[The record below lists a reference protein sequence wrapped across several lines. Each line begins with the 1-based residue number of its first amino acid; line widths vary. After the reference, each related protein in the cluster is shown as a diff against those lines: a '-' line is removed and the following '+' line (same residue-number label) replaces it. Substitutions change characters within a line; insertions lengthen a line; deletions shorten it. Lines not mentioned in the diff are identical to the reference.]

1 MVATWQQVLW
11 VPFRWIWQPGWL
23 ECSSQIDNLYLAI
36 TTFPYW
42 NDIFHTLQQ
51 EFCSKF
57 PPDRRTVD
65 QPILPP
71 RTWCSWYLYKKVYI
85 DKYAKKQTKPSQV
98 SILTYFDTWETK
110 KSTTKEKAT
119 PCFFFSGDSK
129 WTSLSWMKF
138 FQNWNFG
145 TTVLNG
151 LMESTTIRS
160 PCWSA
165 VAPGLE
171 LGDTIPF

>member
-57 PPDRRTVD
+57 SPGPAHCWPTHFTTTDLMQLVSLQKSLHWQICQKTNKTISGLHFD
-65 QPILPP
+65 IFWHLGD
-71 RTWCSWYLYKKVYI
+71 KKI
-85 DKYAKKQTKPSQV
+85 HHKR
-98 SILTYFDTWETK
+98 
-110 KSTTKEKAT
+110 KSNTM
-119 PCFFFSGDSK
+119 FFFSGDSK